1 MLLALLLLPPT
12 FAYVDNYVLGV
23 PKVFCEKNELALDI
37 ITAKPFR
44 GNIFVKGHTK
54 DSSCRQS
61 YANDSSNSYS
71 VSLGNC
77 GMQRLRS
84 INPRGINFIVTLI
97 VSFHPAGF
105 ITKNDRAFNVKC
117 FYVERDEVVTASV
130 KVGSLLPT
138 ELSGELRAPTCE
150 YSVRHESVNGP
161 QIKFANIGE
170 TVFHVWECS
179 GAGMG
184 MLVKKCFVKDGE
196 GEQHAVIDFDGC
208 STDNFLLS
216 ELTYDATTMRA
227 HAQSYV
233 FKYAD
238 SNQLSFTCQIEL
250 CHKNMGLCAG
260 ITPPNCVEQNI
271 HKHRRSVN
279 WMERQLELDVST
291 PEMLI
296 ADVDEASETRRLTT
310 CKHVFL
316 IALLPFILLTF
327 LSIFLSVVTVMKKS
341 SSKKSICPS
350 IPCLNPC

>member
-1 MLLALLLLPPT
+1 MLLALLLIPPT
-12 FAYVDNYVLGV
+12 FAYVDNYVL
-23 PKVFCEKNELALDI
+23 
-37 ITAKPFR
+37 AKPFR

-117 FYVERDEVVTASV
+117 FYVERDEVVTAAV
-130 KVGSLLPT
+130 K
-138 ELSGELRAPTCE
+138 
-150 YSVRHESVNGP
+150 
-161 QIKFANIGE
+161 
-170 TVFHVWECS
+170 VFHVWECS
-179 GAGMG
+179 GAEMG
-184 MLVKKCFVKDGE
+184 MLVKKCFVTDGE
-196 GEQHAVIDFDGC
+196 GEQHAVIDFDGQATSYYFSDLSMC
-208 STDNFLLS
+208 STDSFLLS

-227 HAQSYV
+227 QAQSHV

-238 SNQLSFTCQIEL
+238 SNQLYFTCQIEL

-260 ITPPNCVEQNI
+260 ITPPNCAEQSI

-296 ADVDEASETRRLTT
+296 ADVDEATETHRITT
-310 CKHVFL
+310 CRHVFFL
-316 IALLPFILLTF
+316 ALLPFILLTF

-341 SSKKSICPS
+341 SSKWSICPQ
-350 IPCLNPC
+350 IPYLNPC

>member
-1 MLLALLLLPPT
+1 MR
-12 FAYVDNYVLGV
+12 
-23 PKVFCEKNELALDI
+23 KI
-37 ITAKPFR
+37 
-44 GNIFVKGHTK
+44 
-54 DSSCRQS
+54 
-61 YANDSSNSYS
+61 
-71 VSLGNC
+71 
-77 GMQRLRS
+77 LRCAES

-130 KVGSLLPT
+130 
-138 ELSGELRAPTCE
+138 
-150 YSVRHESVNGP
+150 
-161 QIKFANIGE
+161 
-170 TVFHVWECS
+170 FHVWECS

-196 GEQHAVIDFDGC
+196 GEQHAVIDFDGQATSYYLC

-296 ADVDEASETRRLTT
+296 ADVDEASETHGFNGPLQ
-310 CKHVFL
+310 
-316 IALLPFILLTF
+316 
-327 LSIFLSVVTVMKKS
+327 SIFH
-341 SSKKSICPS
+341 
-350 IPCLNPC
+350 NPKLH